1 MILMACLMYVFHKFQ
16 RRYLTDNN
24 IGDTGA
30 TSLSEALKS
39 NTTLITLY
47 MNRENKKMSKKMSII
62 KTLFSFCFILTVN
75 EIGDTGATS
84 LSEALKSNT
93 TLTELYLL
101 GEDKGRHTE
110 KTINNSLFPFFIT
123 SSGNEIGDIGVSSL
137 SEALKSNTTLT
148 ELKLTSDHTPRRLT
162 NDINSLDSLCSS

>member
-62 KTLFSFCFILTVN
+62 KTHFSFCFILTVN

-84 LSEALKSNT
+84 LS
-93 TLTELYLL
+93 
-101 GEDKGRHTE
+101 
-110 KTINNSLFPFFIT
+110 
-123 SSGNEIGDIGVSSL
+123 V
-137 SEALKSNTTLT
+137 ALKSNTTLT

>member
-1 MILMACLMYVFHKFQ
+1 M
-16 RRYLTDNN
+16 
-24 IGDTGA
+24 
-30 TSLSEALKS
+30 SEALKS

-62 KTLFSFCFILTVN
+62 KTHFSFCFNPTGN

-84 LSEALKSNT
+84 LSESLKSNT
-93 TLTELYLL
+93 TLTELNLL
-101 GEDKGRHTE
+101 GEDKGRHAE
-110 KTINNSLFPFFIT
+110 KTINKSLFPFLIT

-148 ELKLTSDHTPRRLT
+148 QLKLASDHVA
-162 NDINSLDSLCSS
+162 